1 MSPRV
6 ALVFSL
12 AASVTG
18 CKSDTDDTV
27 PPPAPVGSGSGS
39 AKSNFGAELNADL
52 AGTAAPAGSA
62 KAAAG
67 SAASGSG
74 VATSGSG
81 SGAAASGS
89 AVAASGS
96 GSAVAASGSGVA
108 ASGSGSVVAASGS
121 GTRPAVAASGS
132 GTPPAVPAT
141 GSGPLKPI
149 PVPVPATGSGS
160 AATATAPPQSTA
172 PRVPAKVSPELAAI
186 KLSLQ
191 PNWDRD
197 IGDPATISLS
207 VKRPSGDPA
216 IFSFT
221 YGYDDPR
228 APADRDAYIHFLGDQ
243 KLLTVAV
250 NRQRGSA
257 WYLEGTDANG
267 PAFRYLVNYGGKHL
281 VCYGSLYKDAASS
294 GMGDIRDEVINQAKK
309 ICETLAL

>member
-1 MSPRV
+1 MLPRV
-6 ALVFSL
+6 ALVFGL
-12 AASVTG
+12 GATCAG
-18 CKSDTDDTV
+18 CKADTDDSV
-27 PPPAPVGSGSGS
+27 PLPPPVGSGS
-39 AKSNFGAELNADL
+39 AKSTFGAELNADL
-52 AGTAAPAGSA
+52 AGSATPAGSA
-62 KAAAG
+62 KP
-67 SAASGSG
+67 
-74 VATSGSG
+74 VAVPPSPPAT
-81 SGAAASGS
+81 
-89 AVAASGS
+89 GS
-96 GSAVAASGSGVA
+96 GSAVAAPA
-108 ASGSGSVVAASGS
+108 DGSGS
-121 GTRPAVAASGS
+121 PH
-132 GTPPAVPAT
+132 AVPAT
-141 GSGPLKPI
+141 GSGSGSPAAAAGSGNNKPVALS
-149 PVPVPATGSGS
+149 VPVAVPAPPVAPGTGS
-160 AATATAPPQSTA
+160 AVTATAPPQSSS

-216 IFSFT
+216 IFAFT

-243 KLLTVAV
+243 KLLTVTV

-294 GMGDIRDEVINQAKK
+294 GLGDIRDEVINQAKK

>member
-6 ALVFSL
+6 VLVFSL

-18 CKSDTDDTV
+18 CKSDTDYTA

-74 VATSGSG
+74 VAASGSG
-81 SGAAASGS
+81 SG
-89 AVAASGS
+89 
-96 GSAVAASGSGVA
+96 VAASGSGVA
-108 ASGSGSVVAASGS
+108 ASGSGSAVAASGS

-141 GSGPLKPI
+141 GTGPLKPI

-160 AATATAPPQSTA
+160 AAPATAPPQSTA